1 MNISVTTVNLL
12 DGCESFVWKGHEEMK
27 TKQTFTPSG
36 LVLTSLVQ
44 LYPPAAVSALALCSD
59 IQTYISLK
67 IFF

>member
-1 MNISVTTVNLL
+1 
-12 DGCESFVWKGHEEMK
+12 MK